1 MYMKSIILYVLT
13 GVCNAV
19 KVSETALC
27 TLWELSYCH
36 TQKVQKKKR
45 KKGIKMKLSATS
57 KRIHKFLSA
66 EYVCSLATKAKIIT
80 MNQGSG

>member
-36 TQKVQKKKR
+36 TQKVQKKK
-45 KKGIKMKLSATS
+45 KKERNKNEIKC
-57 KRIHKFLSA
+57 HKQENTQVPF
-66 EYVCSLATKAKIIT
+66 C
-80 MNQGSG
+80 